1 MRSSIADAPLVVS
14 TDGTAGPYITVM
26 TDQLKPVVQALQAQ
40 GIALEVDDNAVMLD
54 GKPVL
59 SVINL
64 VHGADVDRVK
74 ETLDHL
80 VAGWRGKN
88 FDAGEA
94 PTSHNELIVRF
105 DDSDSAE
112 VLRRLESA
120 PTPGWIRQPEREE
133 RMRKM
138 RTRRAGAYCFAK
150 KFAAGLGEV
159 AVWLE
164 TRGTKELYVSSI
176 VALNARRSLTVE
188 HYNQVLK
195 DFEKSF
201 IEPLTRGLKSRVF
214 NYQAIVEPTLE
225 DLLSTD
231 SIRRLRAFS
240 ATANKAM
247 PHHVDLNRW
256 HVFIA
261 RTHLENSVIDP
272 TFLSDWLQGEG
283 WPESESR
290 WLVEQFEIGR
300 AVLSVY
306 DEERAAR

>member
-88 FDAGEA
+88 FDDGED

-112 VLRRLESA
+112 VLRRLESG

-138 RTRRAGAYCFAK
+138 RARGAGAYCFAK
-150 KFAAGLGEV
+150 KFAADLGEV

-176 VALNARRSLTVE
+176 VALNTRRSLTVE

-225 DLLSTD
+225 DVLSTD

-240 ATANKAM
+240 TTANKAM

-272 TFLSDWLQGEG
+272 TLLSDWLLGEG